1 MSVMYFDMHDY
12 CDTNTLV
19 PDTPTTGA
27 FCDLPTFTFK
37 YTNLR
42 VYCIKQN
49 DSYLKCI
56 VPYPSGAF
64 EQKHCT

>member
-27 FCDLPTFTFK
+27 FYDLPTF
-37 YTNLR
+37 
-42 VYCIKQN
+42 
-49 DSYLKCI
+49 YLNI
-56 VPYPSGAF
+56 
-64 EQKHCT
+64 H